1 MLPHFLPYPGVHAC
15 KEHIHLVCSYF
26 TSMHRDLFIT
36 RVEILQP
43 YLVTIFSQICLF
55 VTSEQPAQNALG
67 LLVRLHQCDRYLTPF
82 KVAAYNLSLK
92 RVKNRVSNGYLSKIV
107 AWKRHIWHKDF
118 IDESA
123 HIYKMFEL
131 SSNSFLLSF

>member
-15 KEHIHLVCSYF
+15 KEHIHLVCNYF

-43 YLVTIFSQICLF
+43 YMVTIFSQICLF

-92 RVKNRVSNGYLSKIV
+92 RVKNRVSNGYLSKLLLGNNTFGVRFLSKNPHTFIKCLSYPQIV
-107 AWKRHIWHKDF
+107 F
-118 IDESA
+118 
-123 HIYKMFEL
+123 F
-131 SSNSFLLSF
+131 